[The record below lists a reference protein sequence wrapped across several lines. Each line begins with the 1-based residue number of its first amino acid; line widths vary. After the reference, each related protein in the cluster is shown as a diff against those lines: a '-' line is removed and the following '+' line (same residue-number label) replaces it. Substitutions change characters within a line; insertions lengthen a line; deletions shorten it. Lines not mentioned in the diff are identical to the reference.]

1 VNVVH
6 FALTCQAA
14 RNAAAAVVMALDRTK
29 IVEAAMEILRVD
41 GLSAVNM
48 RSVAA
53 RLDVGASALYRHFS
67 SKEAI
72 LGAMVTCL
80 FEAAQQDLS
89 PELAWRDWL
98 FQFGHRLRA
107 QLLEFPDSA
116 LMCVSAP
123 PQSND
128 VGEVSRQIARPLTSR
143 GISSDEAVVDIA
155 SVIALTTG
163 WTAYQQSTA
172 KAEFLEQLFGFD
184 QAFDK
189 SLRSLIAGIGSA

>member
-1 VNVVH
+1 
-6 FALTCQAA
+6 
-14 RNAAAAVVMALDRTK
+14 
-29 IVEAAMEILRVD
+29 MEILRRD

-53 RLDVGASALYRHFS
+53 RLDVGASALYRHFT

-80 FEAAQQDLS
+80 FEAAQRDLS
-89 PELAWRDWL
+89 PELDLRDWL
-98 FQFGHRLRA
+98 FQFGTRLRA
-107 QLLEFPDSA
+107 QLLAYPESA

-123 PQSND
+123 PLSND
-128 VGEVSRQIARPLTSR
+128 VREVTRQIADPLTRS
-143 GISSDEAVVDIA
+143 GIALHEAVIDIA

-172 KAEFLEQLFGFD
+172 KSEFLEQLIGFD
-184 QAFDK
+184 RAYDK
-189 SLRSLIAGIGSA
+189 SLRALIAGIGAA